1 MCESNKCVN
10 IFTKKNNRAHYILKF
25 CSGKCPTITT
35 FLPAETKFW
44 PRQYCYTCLSFCS
57 QGGVPD
63 HTCPPGLITP
73 PPPQAAESGIRSTS
87 GRYASYWNTFLW
99 SYISPLIPDTRLKT
113 VSTEGIDSSTSR
125 PLQDTDPFYLE
136 KFLIKHVL
144 YSYQGAMSAVIVR
157 MDGNGVL
164 HMSL

>member
-10 IFTKKNNRAHYILKF
+10 MFTKNNNGRHYILNF

-44 PRQYCYTCLSFCS
+44 PRQYFYTCLWFCS
-57 QGGVPD
+57 RGEYMTRHATRDQ
-63 HTCPPGLITP
+63 LP
-73 PPPQAAESGIRSTS
+73 PPEAAESGIRSTS
-87 GRYASYWNTFLW
+87 GQNASYWNAFLW
-99 SYISPLIPDTRLKT
+99 TYISLLIPDTRLKT

-144 YSYQGAMSAVIVR
+144 NSNQGAMSTVIVK